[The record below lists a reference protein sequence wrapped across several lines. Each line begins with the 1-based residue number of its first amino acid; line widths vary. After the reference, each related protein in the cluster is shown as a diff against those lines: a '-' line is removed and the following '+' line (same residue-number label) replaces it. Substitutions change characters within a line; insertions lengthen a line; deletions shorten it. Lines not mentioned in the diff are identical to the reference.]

1 MYLSQPV
8 EVGTVHTEAKAERM
22 ATDGKKSPVGEPS
35 VMRQL
40 GSFASTGI
48 EFIVA
53 VMLPGGLGYW
63 LDNRWQTTPWLMLI
77 GGAFGFGVGLYM
89 MLRAAKQSM
98 R

>member
-1 MYLSQPV
+1 
-8 EVGTVHTEAKAERM
+8 M
-22 ATDGKKSPVGEPS
+22 ATGGKKTPADEPS

-40 GSFASTGI
+40 GSFASMGF
-48 EFIVA
+48 EFIAA

-63 LDNRWQTTPWLMLI
+63 LDGRWQTTPWLMLI

-89 MLRAAKQSM
+89 MLKAAKQSM